1 MEANLSL
8 EWREDIIF
16 AGLSEGTV
24 RRYRMHMSD
33 KETMPTKKELVYD
46 EVSGSFLE
54 RGAEEEE
61 GCERGD
67 EYCIIDKESGNLVRL
82 TIQEKERIFLD
93 SLQVIIFL

>member
-33 KETMPTKKELVYD
+33 KETMPTKKSWFTMRCQGVF
-46 EVSGSFLE
+46 SK
-54 RGAEEEE
+54 GALRKRKGASVVKILSLRKFEPIVVITLN
-61 GCERGD
+61 G
-67 EYCIIDKESGNLVRL
+67 VHV
-82 TIQEKERIFLD
+82 IFN
-93 SLQVIIFL
+93 